1 MEIDWKM
8 CEQNNKTIAL
18 NIWFIPHNTK
28 TIRLAYKSKYNRR
41 RENQVV
47 LLMITDGKKWHYL
60 ALKRVRVFSGEK
72 YYNRPIR
79 SLKKLLRGK
88 TSNRIGDYYCLSCF
102 HSYST
107 DNTLKN
113 MKDYMINMI
122 TVVQPCQLNTIKYW
136 NTITEWNH

>member
-8 CEQNNKTIAL
+8 CEQNNKTIAF

-41 RENQVV
+41 RENQVA

-60 ALKRVRVFSGEK
+60 ALKRVRVFRGEK

-88 TSNRIGDYYCLSCF
+88 TSNRIGDYYCLGCF

-136 NTITEWNH
+136 NTITERNH

>member
-1 MEIDWKM
+1 
-8 CEQNNKTIAL
+8 
-18 NIWFIPHNTK
+18 
-28 TIRLAYKSKYNRR
+28 
-41 RENQVV
+41 
-47 LLMITDGKKWHYL
+47 MITDGKKWHYL
-60 ALKRVRVFSGEK
+60 ALKRVRVFSDEK

-88 TSNRIGDYYCLSCF
+88 TSNRIGDYYCLGCL

-122 TVVQPCQLNTIKYW
+122 TVVQPCQLNTIKY
-136 NTITEWNH
+136 